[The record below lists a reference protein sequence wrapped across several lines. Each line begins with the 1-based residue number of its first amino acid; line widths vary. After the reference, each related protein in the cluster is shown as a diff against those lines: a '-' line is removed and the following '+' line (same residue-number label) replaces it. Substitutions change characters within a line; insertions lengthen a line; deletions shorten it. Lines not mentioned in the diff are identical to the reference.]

1 MRGTGELNSE
11 SRKIIAVAIGAELLI
26 IGAGLSLATAIGW
39 QSFNE
44 HQDLTLAISA
54 AAFPLILACLEF
66 FKIPAGYALYRSRW
80 IMKPFTLLLLAGGI
94 VATFETVTMAGST
107 WFRSVQYDVQ
117 LAQTELE
124 ALRRRKEGLET
135 DVSIDTQQ
143 AVIAALQ
150 EQLDNLTTPA
160 SSKDLSAQLMQAKA
174 DRAVLLNKASEMRDK
189 FGAEWD
195 AQTAD
200 NERRAASDNPVIRS
214 QGEASQR
221 SLPTRA
227 NYIANEMNRWQAG
240 EGNLVEEE
248 VERITALIAN
258 AEAER
263 ALLIKSEDYGP
274 EIAIVQEQLARANES
289 LLKAQNAAA
298 QAAVDKITLGVEIEK
313 ARLHVAEKAGA
324 SIIYDI
330 AAKWYAKPIGEVT
343 EKQANEVTKWI
354 VGGVAAAAALST
366 GMAAFVAAHIASSPP
381 KLSLGQALRR
391 YILRRRWRRKKTV
404 EKIVYEDRVV
414 HKYLPITG
422 GLTDLKDR
430 SIRGDLKL
438 RSANDG

>member
-1 MRGTGELNSE
+1 MGIGKLNSE
-11 SRKIIAVAIGAELLI
+11 SRKIIAVAFGAEFLI
-26 IGAGLSLATAIGW
+26 ISAGLSLAAAIGL
-39 QSFNE
+39 QSFGE
-44 HQDLTLAISA
+44 HQDLTLAMSA

-80 IMKPFTLLLLAGGI
+80 IMKPFALLLLLGGI

-107 WFRSVQYDVQ
+107 WFRSVQHDVQ

-124 ALRRRKEGLET
+124 ALRQRREGLAT
-135 DVSIDTQQ
+135 DVSFEAQQ

-150 EQLDNLTTPA
+150 AQLDNLTTSPA
-160 SSKDLSAQLMQAKA
+160 SKDLNAKLVQAKA
-174 DRAVLLNKASEMRDK
+174 DRAALLQRASEMRDK
-189 FGAEWD
+189 FGSEWD

-227 NYIANEMNRWQAG
+227 NYIASEMTRWQAG
-240 EGNLVEEE
+240 EGSLIEAE
-248 VERITALIAN
+248 VKRITALIAD
-258 AEAER
+258 AEAEQ
-263 ALLIKSEDYGP
+263 AILVISEDPGP
-274 EIAIVQEQLARANES
+274 EIAIVQEQLARANDA
-289 LLKAQNAAA
+289 LLQAQNAAA
-298 QAAVDKITLGVEIEK
+298 QAVVDKLTLGVEIEK

-330 AAKWYAKPIGEVT
+330 AAKWYATPIGEVT
-343 EKQANEVTKWI
+343 EKQANVVTKWI
-354 VGGVAAAAALST
+354 VGGVATAAALST
-366 GMAAFVAAHIASSPP
+366 GMAAFVAAHIGSSPP
-381 KLSLGQALRR
+381 ALSIGQALRR
-391 YILRRRWRRKKTV
+391 YVLRRRWRRKKTV
-404 EKIVYEDRVV
+404 EKIVYKDRVV

-430 SIRGDLKL
+430 SIREELKL
-438 RSANDG
+438 RSVNDG